1 MTAPDPSPDQL
12 ALLRDID
19 AGKVHHIFQR
29 SAVYDIN
36 TATGRRVTVPIRR
49 LRAAGWIRPCGLRC
63 PRRGRPSHQYAEWCW
78 QLTTAG
84 RTILEGARR

>member
-1 MTAPDPSPDQL
+1 MSAADPTPEQV
-12 ALLRDID
+12 ALLRDVA

-36 TATGRRVTVPIRR
+36 TAAGRRVTVPMRR
-49 LRAAGWIRPCGLRC
+49 LKAAGWV
-63 PRRGRPSHQYAEWCW
+63 RPSHPMYTEWLW

-84 RTILEGARR
+84 RAVLDQAGDRR